1 MNYFSNMEILRTY
14 GSPPFTV
21 AVIHGGPG
29 APGEM
34 APVARELSVFGG
46 VLEPIQTGVTIEGQI
61 EELRDVLGKHGDL
74 PVTLIGFSWGAMLS
88 FIFTARYPQLVK
100 KLILI
105 GSGPYEEKYAANIM
119 KTRISRFGKEDEESF
134 IRLTEI
140 LNDPSAKNR
149 NEALCDFG
157 KLMSKVDTYDP
168 LPHEDEVLECN
179 YESFK
184 GVWEEASQLRKKG
197 KLLEFGKGIHCR
209 VVAIHGDYDPHPFEG
224 VKEPL
229 YRVLKDFRFFLLEKC
244 GHQPWIER
252 KARDKFYN
260 ILKNEI

>member
-14 GSPPFTV
+14 GSSPFAV

-61 EELRDVLGKHGDL
+61 DELRDVLEKHGDL

-88 FIFTARYPQLVK
+88 FIFTARYPKLVK
-100 KLILI
+100 KLIII

-119 KTRISRFGKEDEESF
+119 KTRINRFGKDDEENF

-140 LNDPSAKNR
+140 LNNPSTKNR

-209 VVAIHGDYDPHPFEG
+209 VVAIHGDYDLHLFEG

-229 YRVLKDFRFFLLEKC
+229 SRVLKNFRFFLLGKC

-252 KARDKFYN
+252 ESRDKFYN
-260 ILKNEI
+260 LLENEI

>member
-1 MNYFSNMEILRTY
+1 METLRTY
-14 GSPPFTV
+14 GAPPFAV

-34 APVARELSVFGG
+34 APVARELSVFRG

-74 PVTLIGFSWGAMLS
+74 PITLIGFSWGAMLS
-88 FIFTARYPQLVK
+88 FIFTARYPKLVK

-119 KTRISRFGKEDEESF
+119 KTRISRLGKEDEENF

-140 LNDPSAKNR
+140 LNGPSAKNR

-168 LPHEDEVLECN
+168 LPHKDEVFECD

-184 GVWEEASQLRKKG
+184 GVWEEASQLRRKG
-197 KLLEFGKGIHCR
+197 KLLEFGKGIHCQ
-209 VVAIHGDYDPHPFEG
+209 VTAIHGDYDPHPFEG

-229 YRVLKDFRFFLLEKC
+229 SKVLKNFRFFLLDKC

-252 KARDKFYN
+252 ETRDKFYN
-260 ILKNEI
+260 LLENEI